1 MGEHELWKLY
11 QLNRGVSE
19 ISDDGSTDGDPQ
31 GVSEQTAVMGDLGTE
46 AFHLLFAG
54 MGTVCRLSQQRLQVC
69 EGSHSRNEK

>member
-11 QLNRGVSE
+11 QLNGGVSE

-31 GVSEQTAVMGDLGTE
+31 RVSGQTAVMGDLGTE

-54 MGTVCRLSQQRLQVC
+54 MGGLFAGLFAGVQG
-69 EGSHSRNEK
+69 EPFEE